1 LHKSVEEQE
10 EKMTLSE
17 MPLGFFCLPL

>member
-17 MPLGFFCLPL
+17 MPLGFFCLRL

>member
-1 LHKSVEEQE
+1 LQKSVEEQE

-17 MPLGFFCLPL
+17 MPLGFFCLRL

>member
-10 EKMTLSE
+10 ENMTLSE
-17 MPLGFFCLPL
+17 MPLGFFCLRS

>member
-10 EKMTLSE
+10 EKLTLSE
-17 MPLGFFCLPL
+17 MPLGFFCLRL